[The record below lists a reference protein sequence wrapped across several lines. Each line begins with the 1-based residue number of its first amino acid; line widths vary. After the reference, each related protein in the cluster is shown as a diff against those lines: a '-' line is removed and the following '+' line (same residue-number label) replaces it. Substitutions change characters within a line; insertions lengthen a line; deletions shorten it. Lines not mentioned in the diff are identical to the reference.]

1 MANYEY
7 ILASLPEIT
16 SDSTGVSDA
25 ESVIGEIRSQLDGKD
40 LTEMLLLD
48 SYFSEEGP
56 GKEFYLKARASGCR
70 FIREYFEY
78 DRTVRNAKV
87 TYLNGRLGRPEGT
100 DILLLGEEEELPSCP
115 EAEDALGR
123 TDLIEREKA
132 LDDLMW
138 AKADELTCL
147 DILDLDLIIA
157 FIIKLK
163 IADRWMKLDAEKGR
177 ALLRKLVDEIRNS
190 NRI

>member
-1 MANYEY
+1 MGNYEY
-7 ILASLPEIT
+7 ILASLPEI
-16 SDSTGVSDA
+16 SADFTGISDA
-25 ESVIGEIRSQLDGKD
+25 ESVIEEIRSLLSGND
-40 LTEMLLLD
+40 LTEMGLLD

-56 GKEFYLKARASGCR
+56 GMAFYLKARSSGCR
-70 FIREYFEY
+70 FTREYFEY
-78 DRTVRNAKV
+78 DRAVRNAKV
-87 TYLNGRLGRPEGT
+87 VYLNSRLGRPEGT
-100 DILLLGEEEELPSCP
+100 DILLLDEEEELPSCP
-115 EAEDALGR
+115 EAESALDC
-123 TDLIEREKA
+123 TDLIDREKA

-163 IADRWMKLDAEKGR
+163 IADRWMKLDEKKGR
-177 ALLRKLVDEIRNS
+177 ELLRKLVDEIRNS

>member
-1 MANYEY
+1 MGNYEY
-7 ILASLPEIT
+7 ILASLPEI
-16 SDSTGVSDA
+16 SAGFTGISDA
-25 ESVIGEIRSQLDGKD
+25 ESVIEEIRSLLDGND
-40 LTEMLLLD
+40 LTEMSLLD

-56 GKEFYLKARASGCR
+56 GKEFYLKARTSGCR

-78 DRTVRNAKV
+78 DRTVRNTKV
-87 TYLNGRLGRPEGT
+87 TYLNSRLGRPGGT
-100 DILLLGEEEELPSCP
+100 DILLFDEEEELSPCP
-115 EAEDALGR
+115 EAEDALNR

-138 AKADELTCL
+138 AKVDELTSL

-177 ALLRKLVDEIRNS
+177 ELLRKLVDEIRNS